1 MKKRLSSH
9 SKLLLINVAFI
20 FALTGC
26 AAKEVKLTETGFLS
40 SYSDLEPD
48 MDSQGMYV
56 YKNPNV
62 NIAERYSQILIAP
75 VQFKLD
81 SAVKADTISD
91 EDRNKLADHFY
102 QELKAGLEK
111 KHTITDS
118 PGEDVLL
125 LRAAVTDIL
134 PNTVWLN
141 IHWSTTLIGGGIG
154 GASLEAELV
163 DSITGERM
171 MSFVDARKGK
181 NITQKLTV
189 PNYAKGL
196 TKWGHTKGV
205 LKVWAEII
213 VENLDQLKERYEAG
227 I

>member
-1 MKKRLSSH
+1 MKKKYSLH
-9 SKLLLINVAFI
+9 LKLLLVNVAFL
-20 FALTGC
+20 FVFTGC
-26 AAKEVKLTETGFLS
+26 ATKEVKLTETGFLS

-62 NIAERYSQILIAP
+62 KIAEQYSEILIAP

-81 SAVKADTISD
+81 SAVKADKMSD
-91 EDRNKLADHFY
+91 EDRKKLADYFY
-102 QELKAGLEK
+102 QELKEGLEK
-111 KHTITDS
+111 NHRIADA
-118 PGEDVLL
+118 PGESVLL

-141 IHWSTTLIGGGIG
+141 IHWTTTLIGGGIG

-163 DSITGERM
+163 DSLTGERM

-181 NITQKLTV
+181 KLTQKLTV

-205 LKVWAEII
+205 LKVWAEMI
-213 VENLDQLKERYEAG
+213 VENLDQLRERYEAG

>member
-1 MKKRLSSH
+1 MKKRLPLH
-9 SKLLLINVAFI
+9 SKWLLINVAFI

-171 MSFVDARKGK
+171 MSFVDARRGK

-205 LKVWAEII
+205 LKVWADII
-213 VENLDQLKERYEAG
+213 VENLDQLRERYEAG

>member
-1 MKKRLSSH
+1 MKKRLSLH

-56 YKNPNV
+56 YRNPNV

-81 SAVKADTISD
+81 FAVKADTISD
-91 EDRNKLADHFY
+91 GDRNKLADHFY

-111 KHTITDS
+111 KHTITGS

-125 LRAAVTDIL
+125 LRVAVTDIL

-171 MSFVDARKGK
+171 MSFVDARRGK

-205 LKVWAEII
+205 LKVWADII
-213 VENLDQLKERYEAG
+213 VENLDQLRERYEAG